1 MKNII
6 ILNMNLPGRNQ
17 ITFDL
22 SVPNL

>member
-6 ILNMNLPGRNQ
+6 ILNMNLPGRNL